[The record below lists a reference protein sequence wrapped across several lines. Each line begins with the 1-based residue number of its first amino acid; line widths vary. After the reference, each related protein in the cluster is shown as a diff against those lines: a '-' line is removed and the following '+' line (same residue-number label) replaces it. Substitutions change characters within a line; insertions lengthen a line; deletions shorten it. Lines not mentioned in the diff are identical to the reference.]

1 MASVAESRPTA
12 SATRGAF
19 RTDRLL
25 GEVGK
30 YAVLIVFLLIF
41 LVPLIWVVFSAFK
54 TAPELLK
61 NAFGIPEVWRWE
73 NFAEAW
79 QVGRVGSYLGNS
91 VVYTAAIV
99 AGVVALSTAAGY
111 ALALLP
117 LPGRDW
123 ILVLFMLGL
132 MVPFQSFMIPLYY
145 LLRDIGLLE
154 PYRDIV
160 LPWATYAAPVG
171 MLAFILPGIAFRL
184 PFGIFLMRGFFR
196 GLPGDLAD
204 AARVDGA
211 NEWQVFRQVMLP
223 LAGPGLAAQVIFQF
237 VWAWREFL
245 MPLVFVQSEAL
256 RPVSTGIM
264 FFFGRFTSQRDLI
277 AAGVVIAMVPM
288 VVIYLILQRRF
299 IEGITAGALKS

>member
-1 MASVAESRPTA
+1 MATFAEADARPTTTG
-12 SATRGAF
+12 ATEPF
-19 RTDRLL
+19 RADRLL
-25 GEVGK
+25 GGVGK
-30 YAVLIVFLLIF
+30 YAVLIIFLVIF

-54 TAPELLK
+54 TSPELLK
-61 NAFGIPEVWRWE
+61 NPFGIPEVWRWE

-79 QVGRVGSYLGNS
+79 EVGRVGRYLGNS
-91 VVYTAAIV
+91 VIYTAAIV
-99 AGVVALSTAAGY
+99 AGVVALSTGAGY

-123 ILVLFMLGL
+123 VLVLFMLGL

-145 LLRDIGLLE
+145 LLRDIHLLE
-154 PYRDIV
+154 
-160 LPWATYAAPVG
+160 TYW
-171 MLAFILPGIAFRL
+171 AFILPGIAFRL

-196 GLPGDLAD
+196 GLPNDLAD

-245 MPLVFVQSEAL
+245 MPLVYVQTEAL

-277 AAGVVIAMVPM
+277 AAGVVIAMIPM
-288 VVIYLILQRRF
+288 VAIYLVLQRRF